1 MDMEGQTTWSLE
13 MYGMRMRDSGLGT
26 VLGYGLALA
35 QLQTILY
42 EGEAVD
48 NGVAQKARQHITLI
62 TPTRTQLHPTLHDT
76 QQMVLVCRC
85 M

>member
-1 MDMEGQTTWSLE
+1 
-13 MYGMRMRDSGLGT
+13 MYGMRMRDSGHDA
-26 VLGYGLALA
+26 VLGYGGLVLA

-48 NGVAQKARQHITLI
+48 NGVAQKARQHIIII